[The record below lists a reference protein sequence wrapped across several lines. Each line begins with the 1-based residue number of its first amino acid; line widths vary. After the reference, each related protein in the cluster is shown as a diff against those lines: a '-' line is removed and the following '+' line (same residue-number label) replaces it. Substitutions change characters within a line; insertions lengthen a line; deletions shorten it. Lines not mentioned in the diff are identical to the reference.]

1 MTDKFLARRA
11 VMDRHEADDDAHEK
25 RRASLTLGGKARGTT
40 KHATDKAELL
50 TWLDMLGLPPCE
62 RPLRSAEKWKAKR

>member
-11 VMDRHEADDDAHEK
+11 VLDRREADDRAEQ
-25 RRASLTLGGKARGTT
+25 RAASLTLADR
-40 KHATDKAELL
+40 AADKDELL
-50 TWLDMLGLPPCE
+50 RWLDMLGLPPCE

>member
-11 VMDRHEADDDAHEK
+11 V
-25 RRASLTLGGKARGTT
+25 GGKARGTT
-40 KHATDKAELL
+40 KHAADTDELL
-50 TWLDMLGLPPCE
+50 RWLDMLGLPPCE

>member
-11 VMDRHEADDDAHEK
+11 VMDRHEADDLSEQRA
-25 RRASLTLGGKARGTT
+25 ASLTLAD
-40 KHATDKAELL
+40 HAVDKAELL